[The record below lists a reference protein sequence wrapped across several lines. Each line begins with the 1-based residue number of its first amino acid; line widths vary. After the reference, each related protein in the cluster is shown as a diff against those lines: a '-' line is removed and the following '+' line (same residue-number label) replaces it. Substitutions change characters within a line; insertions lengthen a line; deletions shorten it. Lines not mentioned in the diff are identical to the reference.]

1 MPATARTKGVAAVL
15 AVAMVSGLLA
25 GCATHRRQSLK
36 DEAAPSLASRPKAVR
51 YKARPAKIRTSV
63 LPPVQAPLA
72 SSTPV
77 PLVPSEQKS
86 TCGSDEVCLARLK
99 ALVADKTRAWV
110 GQPQAAVDHLGGT
123 RQFAYL
129 ALRSKLTCKELSAA
143 IKEITAVSSTLAA
156 PGVSTAHVQR
166 VRKLDVQVVSE
177 LRNERS
183 ARCTG
188 F

>member
-1 MPATARTKGVAAVL
+1 MPATARTKGTAAVL
-15 AVAMVSGLLA
+15 AAAMMCGLLA

-36 DEAAPSLASRPKAVR
+36 DEAAPSLASRPKVVR
-51 YKARPAKIRTSV
+51 YRARPAKVRVVTPAPA
-63 LPPVQAPLA
+63 PPAPTTA
-72 SSTPV
+72 
-77 PLVPSEQKS
+77 QKS

-110 GQPQAAVDHLGGT
+110 GQPQAAADHLGGT

-129 ALRSKLTCKELSAA
+129 ALRPKLTCKELSAA
-143 IKEITAVSSTLAA
+143 IKEITAAPATLAA
-156 PGVSTAHVQR
+156 PGVSTEHVAR